1 MASRTSSLRFLS
13 LLVFS
18 YDIVQMAMAGD
29 PDIIT
34 DFIVPPN
41 ENGTLNGNFFT
52 YTGFRALVGG
62 GPPTPLNVMKAS
74 LAEFPALNGQSVSYA
89 VLQFP
94 NNGTT
99 NPPHTHPRSAEL
111 LFLVGGCSRMWEGRR
126 EQRMRETS
134 ESIRL
139 SHLNMSC
146 SFPPFWNFLAV
157 SELDVGLRRTRGMT
171 LAFGQLEIQSLAAK
185 CVALKKDMLVFDD
198 CSCSVLLLVGFPLVI
213 VAPEKLFG
221 CFFTPIGC
229 LWSKLLE
236 TLEEF
241 VRANLLS
248 SAKPNVGGKGGAA
261 DERNQGEHSA
271 LPFEY
276 ELLLPII
283 CNNPI
288 LLWNFLAVSELDV
301 GLRRTRTVSIPSTLF
316 TTGIDDNVLAIS
328 FKTDAGT
335 IQKLKAGLAIR
346 RVA

>member
-41 ENGTLNGNFFT
+41 GNFFT

-62 GPPTPLNVMKAS
+62 GPPTPFNVMKAS

-111 LFLVGGCSRMWEGRR
+111 LFLVGG
-126 EQRMRETS
+126 
-134 ESIRL
+134 
-139 SHLNMSC
+139 
-146 SFPPFWNFLAV
+146 
-157 SELDVGLRRTRGMT
+157 T
-171 LAFGQLEIQSLAAK
+171 LE
-185 CVALKKDMLVFDD
+185 
-198 CSCSVLLLVGFPLVI
+198 VGFVDT
-213 VAPEKLFG
+213 KNNLFRQ
-221 CFFTPIGC
+221 
-229 LWSKLLE
+229 
-236 TLEEF
+236 TLQ
-241 VRANLLS
+241 A
-248 SAKPNVGGKGGAA
+248 G
-261 DERNQGEHSA
+261 
-271 LPFEY
+271 
-276 ELLLPII
+276 
-283 CNNPI
+283 
-288 LLWNFLAVSELDV
+288 
-301 GLRRTRTVSIPSTLF
+301 TVSIPSTLF